1 MIPDFEN
8 VLAIYHGDT
17 EIQRVYQGDELV
29 WEKQSTTTPY
39 ITFSSPEPFTLA
51 VYNAKKNWDGALEYS
66 TDTKNWTVWD
76 GTTVLSS
83 RASGNQYFIYLRGT
97 GNTVITGSSI
107 YIRRLVVSGES
118 VSCNGDIRTLLDYQ
132 NKQDSQMAAYCFDNL
147 FYGCTSLI
155 SAPALPATTLSNR
168 CYSEMFR
175 GCVNLTNAPAL
186 PADRL
191 SNYCYYRMFFGCT
204 SLVSAPEL
212 PATVLANE
220 CYESMFYGCTSLTS
234 APRLPATTMALACY
248 SQMFENCVSLS
259 SAPELPALELA
270 QSCYSEMFR
279 GCTSLLFAP
288 TLPATTLAM
297 GCYASMFSGCTSL
310 RTLPA
315 LYATYMPWT
324 CYNSMFIS
332 CSSIKLSLTQEGDYQ
347 HSYRLPFVG
356 NGEVDTPN
364 RTLAGMFAN
373 TGGTFT
379 GTPTI
384 NTTYYT
390 ANEVV

>member
-51 VYNAKKNWDGALEYS
+51 VYNAKKNWDGTLEYS
-66 TDTKNWTVWD
+66 ADTENWTVWD
-76 GTTVLSS
+76 GTNTL
-83 RASGNQYFIYLRGT
+83 ASGSDNKLYLRGSGST
-97 GNTVITGSSI
+97 KITGMTSSNYRWVLNGSPI
-107 YIRRLVVSGES
+107 
-118 VSCNGDIRTLLDYQ
+118 SCEGDIRTLLDYADPE
-132 NKQDSQMAAYCFDNL
+132 NAIMASYCYSYM
-147 FYGCTSLI
+147 FYDCASLA
-155 SAPALPATTLSNR
+155 SAPALPATTLSNH
-168 CYSEMFR
+168 CYSEMFC

-234 APRLPATTMALACY
+234 APRLPATTMTLACY
-248 SQMFENCVSLS
+248 SQMFKDCVSLS

-288 TLPATTLAM
+288 TLPATTLAI

-364 RTLAGMFAN
+364 RTLAGMFYN

-390 ANEVV
+390 SNEVV